1 MIQELNMKC
10 LPKFGSMV
18 AALAAVVLLCPTT
31 QGQTASDNPNGIH
44 VSSRDNGSA
53 TQLAGSAC
61 IYHIFVADE
70 MSGWS
75 QNDVDAVVAAMRESL
90 DFLSLQARF
99 HGHDIS
105 FIEETAGI
113 VTFDSDIPTDMFT
126 NPAWTERVIQA
137 AVMMSGN
144 ELMEDLRK
152 RHQVDHVFIILH
164 INKAA
169 LSYNLTFYDRVD
181 PIYKAERTVCFTQ
194 YPDGRSTAA
203 ATYAHESLHVFG
215 ARDLYFPYDADDSR
229 QQLAERLFPDD
240 IMFRVDY
247 DIAKLNIGAF
257 TAYCIGWLD
266 ELPESLAALEQ

>member
-1 MIQELNMKC
+1 MKC
-10 LPKFGSMV
+10 LPKFGSTM
-18 AALAAVVLLCPTT
+18 AALAAVALLCQTT
-31 QGQTASDNPNGIH
+31 RGQTASDNPIGSH

-53 TQLAGSAC
+53 TKLVGSAC

-70 MSGWS
+70 MSAWS
-75 QNDVDAVVAAMRESL
+75 QSDLNAVVLAMSESL
-90 DFLSLQARF
+90 DFLTLHARI
-99 HGHDIS
+99 HGQDIS
-105 FIEETAGI
+105 FVEESAGI

-181 PIYKAERTVCFTQ
+181 PVYEAERAVCFTQ

-203 ATYAHESLHVFG
+203 ATYAHEILHVFG
-215 ARDLYFPYDADDSR
+215 ASDLYFPYDADDSR
-229 QQLAERLFPDD
+229 QQLAKRLFPDD
-240 IMFRVDY
+240 IMLRVDY
-247 DIAKLNIGAF
+247 DIARLKIGAF

-266 ELPESLAALEQ
+266 ELPDDLAVLEQ